1 MLAPKLLGLP
11 KSSFDDHKIGKN
23 KKGTVQMESRTDTK
37 LFQDVQKFGRGDIR
51 GLASGP
57 VDKRMSPI
65 KRMSP
70 NKRMSINQREQKL
83 ATNVRQN
90 GSLQTVHCGFRVKQ
104 VGAGKYFSLAYHEDD
119 KFRPKLHSFSEMKRL
134 YKEFSVEDSNGN
146 GDVFLSYDDKS
157 DWVKGGKYDAYR
169 YHGAKLVTWE
179 HW

>member
-1 MLAPKLLGLP
+1 
-11 KSSFDDHKIGKN
+11 
-23 KKGTVQMESRTDTK
+23 MESRTETK

-70 NKRMSINQREQKL
+70 NKRMSPKRMSINQREQKL

-90 GSLQTVHCGFRVKQ
+90 GSLQTVHGGFRVKQ
-104 VGAGKYFSLAYHEDD
+104 VGAGKYFSLPYHEDD
-119 KFRPKLHSFSEMKRL
+119 KFRPELKSFEEMKRR
-134 YKEFSVEDSNGN
+134 YKEFSVEDSDGN
-146 GDVFLSYDDKS
+146 GEVFLSYDDNS

-169 YHGAKLVTWE
+169 YEGAKLVTWE